1 MAKKYQRSKSDEYF
15 ASVEDPDKLA
25 EGIVRKITEWR
36 GFLTNKGL
44 VSLWNK
50 KLMNYY
56 GFSANGN
63 SSQAVQRGGSEGE
76 LSLVKVNDLHNL
88 IQNQLVIIT
97 AQRPSGV
104 ARAIN
109 SNTESLRS
117 ARIGSA
123 IAEYYQTQSN
133 FEQKFVNTVE
143 TALLLD
149 EAYTELFW
157 DMSAGDPIAVDP
169 ETGKPVMSGD
179 VVLRTHCPW
188 NVARD
193 PGAKVEDQKYSI
205 LSYRVNRF
213 DAATMYPDFKDEIM
227 MAGEDALPK
236 LALDY
241 LPEGSDEIFVHR
253 LVHDRTPAV
262 PDGRYALM
270 IAEKIVYDSEL
281 PYKDYPVDR
290 VAPSDVID
298 GPIGYTSANDIM
310 GLEQVT
316 DALHSIITTNEITFG
331 GQTIIGAIGSD
342 IKHTDLAKGVRYF
355 EVQPEFVDKIKPLNL
370 VRTAPEIFQYVNVL
384 NNKKEQQVGVNSVV
398 RGQPEGALSG
408 ASGSALALIQS
419 QAISFN
425 SGTQRGYFRLMSSV
439 MSKTI
444 GILRSYADTPRV
456 AAIVGKSKSMGL
468 KQFKYTGKD
477 LNAIS
482 SIVYEQTN
490 PVSQS
495 IGGRLQMAQDLIKAN
510 MIKSPKQYITVLTTG
525 NLDTM
530 TEDDEADQLLI
541 LEENE
546 FMSDGKPVKAVI
558 TEMHQDHIKSH
569 MSVLSSVE
577 AKQDPKITSLVL
589 GHIQEHIDLWTQA
602 SQSNPGLLFATGQQ
616 MIPMAPPPPQGPPPG
631 APPQGGPPPSGPAA
645 MQNPQ
650 SGVQKKAQDVRQPSL
665 PTVAGTN
672 QKAQVPG
679 VTTNPM

>member
-1 MAKKYQRSKSDEYF
+1 MAKKYQRSKSDVYF
-15 ASVEDPDKLA
+15 AAETDPDKLA
-25 EGIVRKITEWR
+25 DGMVRKITEWR

-76 LSLVKVNDLHNL
+76 LSLIKVNDLHNL
-88 IQNQLVIIT
+88 IQNQLVIVT
-97 AQRPSGV
+97 SQRPSGI

-109 SNTESLRS
+109 SNTDSLRS
-117 ARIGSA
+117 AKIGSA
-123 IAEYYQTQSN
+123 IAEYYQVQGN

-157 DMSAGDPIAVDP
+157 DKSAGDPIAVDP
-169 ETGKPVMSGD
+169 DTGKPEMSGD
-179 VVLRTHCPW
+179 VVLKTHCPW

-193 PGAKVEDQKYSI
+193 PGAKVEDQSWFI
-205 LSYRVNRF
+205 ISFRMNRF
-213 DAATMYPDFKDEIM
+213 DAAEMFPAFKDEIM

-241 LPEGSDEIFVHR
+241 VPEGSDEIFVHR
-253 LVHDRTPAV
+253 LIHDRTPAV
-262 PDGRYALM
+262 PEGRYALM
-270 IAEKIVYDSEL
+270 IAETIVYDSEL
-281 PYKDYPVDR
+281 PYKDFPVDR
-290 VAPSDVID
+290 VTPSDVID

-310 GLEQVT
+310 GLEQLT
-316 DALHSIITTNEITFG
+316 DALNSIIATNEIVLG
-331 GQTIIGAIGSD
+331 GNTIIGPQGSD
-342 IKHTDLAKGVRYF
+342 IKTADLGKGLRYF
-355 EVQPEFVDKIKPLNL
+355 EVQPEFIGKIQRLDLLGTK
-370 VRTAPEIFQYVNVL
+370 PEIFQFL
-384 NNKKEQQVGVNSVV
+384 NMLGSKKEQQVGVNSVV
-398 RGQPEGALSG
+398 RGQPEGQLSG

-444 GILRSYADTPRV
+444 SVLRSYADTPRV

-525 NLDTM
+525 NLDSM
-530 TEDDEADQLLI
+530 TENDEADQLLI

-558 TEMHQDHIKSH
+558 TEMHQEHIKAH
-569 MSVLSSVE
+569 MSVISSVE
-577 AKQDPKITSLVL
+577 SKQDPKLVQTVL
-589 GHIQEHIDLWTQA
+589 AHVQEHIDLWTQA
-602 SQSNPGLLFATGQQ
+602 TQQNPGLLFATGQQ
-616 MIPMAPPPPQGPPPG
+616 PIPMAQPPAPAG
-631 APPQGGPPPSGPAA
+631 APGPGGPPPMAPKGPQAT
-645 MQNPQ
+645 QGPPQ
-650 SGVQKKAQDVRQPSL
+650 SAMQKKAQEVQQPSL
-665 PTVAGTN
+665 PNVAGTS

-679 VTTNPM
+679 VTQ